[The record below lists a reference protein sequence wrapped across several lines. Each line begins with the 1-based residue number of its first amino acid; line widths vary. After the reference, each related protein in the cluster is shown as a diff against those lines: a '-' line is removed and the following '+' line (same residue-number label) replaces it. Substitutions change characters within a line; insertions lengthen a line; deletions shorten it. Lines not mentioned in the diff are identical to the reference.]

1 MQSSND
7 TSSHA
12 AEDAPAIPSIDLHA
26 FLAGSAEEQ
35 KTIATQVDNICKS
48 IGFLIIKNHG
58 VPNDV
63 IDEAWSTARS
73 FFDLPL
79 EEKLKSKSANPNCP
93 RGYFPMA
100 AEALAKSLG
109 VDTPPDLKESFG
121 IGPLCAPPHEIA
133 DRDFEF
139 HYGENLWPALP
150 VELRGALI
158 SYFNALTVLGTQVLR
173 LFAAALELP
182 HDFFERFHA
191 HPMCALRCINYPAS
205 VEPLLPG
212 QKGAGEHSDYGSITI
227 LKSDPDVPGL
237 EIRLPSGRWAKAPLV
252 KDAFIVNIG
261 DMMARWTNGR
271 WVSTLHRV
279 IQPGP
284 TKSGA
289 RRRQSAAFFH
299 NTSFDAKIE
308 CIPTCLKPGEKPK
321 YEPVRAGQYLIKRF
335 TSAVN

>member
-1 MQSSND
+1 MNESN
-7 TSSHA
+7 TQA

-26 FLAGSAEEQ
+26 FLIGSAEEQ
-35 KTIATQVDNICKS
+35 KIIAAQVDQICKNT
-48 IGFLIIKNHG
+48 GFLIIENHS
-58 VPNDV
+58 VPNNV
-63 IDEAWSTARS
+63 IDEAWSTAS
-73 FFDLPL
+73 VFFDLSL
-79 EEKLKSKSANPNCP
+79 EEKLKSKPANPNCP
-93 RGYFPMA
+93 RGYFPIA

-133 DRDFEF
+133 DNDFDF

-158 SYFNALTVLGTQVLR
+158 SYFNAMTIMGAQVLR

-205 VEPLLPG
+205 DEPLLPG
-212 QKGAGEHSDYGSITI
+212 QKGAGEHSDYGSITL

-237 EIRLPSGRWAKAPLV
+237 EIKLPSGRWAKAPRV

-279 IQPGP
+279 VQPGSE
-284 TKSGA
+284 KSGA
-289 RRRQSAAFFH
+289 SRRQSMAFFH
-299 NTSFDAKIE
+299 NTSFDAEIE
-308 CIPTCLKPGEKPK
+308 CISTCLKPGAKPK
-321 YEPVRAGQYLIKRF
+321 YEPVLAGQYLIERF